1 MDFLPIFLNIKSRKI
16 LIDGGQMIA
25 ARRAQRALDAGADVY
40 VFSEQLCDDFLPLLG
55 NQRLTHIKRLP
66 KEKDFKDCLIIYGAS
81 ENEKRDKFLYEMA
94 QKHSILINVADV
106 YKYCDFITP
115 SILDRSP
122 LVVAISSGGKAPIIA
137 RTLRAKLETLIPHNY
152 GRLAN
157 FLGSFRQEI
166 ASRVKPTTNRR
177 FFWEKLIEGT
187 VGNSFLSGNVD
198 RAEELLEKELNEIEL
213 NENKQKT
220 GEVYLVG
227 AGPGDPDLLTFRA
240 LRLMQYCDVVLYD
253 RLVGDEIFPLIRRDA
268 ERINVGKMANNHTM
282 AQEEISQLM
291 VDLAKQGK
299 RVLRLKGGDPFLFG
313 RGGEEIELLSEN
325 NIPFQIVPGITA
337 ATGAASYAGI
347 PLTHR
352 DYAQSCTF
360 ITAHGKEGAL
370 DIDWDNLMRPNQTIV
385 IYMGLN
391 NLQTLSSGFV
401 KHGAKLTTPVAV
413 IDNATRKN
421 QKVVI
426 GNIENIHQKAM
437 EANIKGPAIIIV
449 GEVVKLR
456 ESLKWIKPYEEESE
470 MIIKAGD

>member
-16 LIDGGQMIA
+16 LIDGGQMVA
-25 ARRAQRALDAGADVY
+25 ARRAQRALDAGAIVH
-40 VFSEQLCDDFLPLLG
+40 VFNEQLCEDFISLLE
-55 NQRLTHIKRLP
+55 NERLIHHKRLP
-66 KEKDFKDCLIIYGAS
+66 IESDFADCLIIYGAS
-81 ENEKRDKFLYEMA
+81 EDEKRDKFLYDMA

-122 LVVAISSGGKAPIIA
+122 LVVAISSGGKAPVIA
-137 RTLRAKLETLIPHNY
+137 RTLRAKLETLIPANY

-157 FLGSFRQEI
+157 FLGSFRQKI
-166 ASRVKPTTNRR
+166 AKKVKPTTKRR
-177 FFWEKLIEGT
+177 FFWEKIIEGT
-187 VGNSFLSGNVD
+187 VGNLFLSGNVEQ
-198 RAEELLEKELNEIEL
+198 AQELLESELDIVEL
-213 NENKQKT
+213 DKDKQKI

-253 RLVGDEIFPLIRRDA
+253 RLIGDEIFSLIRRDA
-268 ERINVGKMANNHTM
+268 QRINVGKRANNHTM

-352 DYAQSCTF
+352 DYAQSCIF
-360 ITAHGKEGAL
+360 ITAHGKDGAL
-370 DIDWDNLMRPNQTIV
+370 DIDWDNLMQKNQTIV

-391 NLQTLSSGFV
+391 NLQTLARGFI
-401 KHGAKLTTPVAV
+401 KHGIKPDMPVALV
-413 IDNATRKN
+413 DNATRKN
-421 QKVVI
+421 QIVII
-426 GNIENIHQKAM
+426 GNIENINQKAI
-437 EANIKGPAIIIV
+437 EAKIKGPTLIIV

-456 ESLKWIKPYEEESE
+456 ESLKWIKPFEEESE
-470 MIIKAGD
+470 MIIKAGE